1 MSRSSWKLN
10 YLPNLFLRESF
21 KNNKNPITWNRGAI
35 IPSFLLGQLIK
46 IHTGKEFKIIKITE
60 EKIGYKFGE
69 FVSTRK
75 PYIYKGKKKILTKRK

>member
-10 YLPNLFLRESF
+10 YLPNSF
-21 KNNKNPITWNRGAI
+21 IRTSFNSKSKQIWNRNAV
-35 IPSFLLGQLIK
+35 IPSFLNGQLIK
-46 IHTGKEFKIIKITE
+46 IHNGKEFKIIKITE

-75 PYIYKGKKKILTKRK
+75 PYMYKGKKKIITKRK

>member
-10 YLPNLFLRESF
+10 YISKTFLRDSF
-21 KNNKNPITWNRGAI
+21 KNNKNPQTWHRNSI
-35 IPSFLLGQLIK
+35 IPSFLVGQLIK
-46 IHTGKEFKIIKITE
+46 VHAGKEFKLIKITE

-75 PYIYKGKKKILTKRK
+75 PYIYKGKKKIITKKK

>member
-10 YLPNLFLRESF
+10 YLPKSFLRSSF
-21 KNNKNPITWNRGAI
+21 LTKPKQIWNRGTI

-46 IHTGKEFKIIKITE
+46 IHTGKEFKVIKITE

-69 FVSTRK
+69 FVTTRK
-75 PYIYKGKKKILTKRK
+75 PYMYKGKKKIITKRK